1 MNVENVCSIICKSKF
16 LLGVEF
22 SLTNLFAVLLWK
34 WNYKRTVYHTVKLRF
49 HADTDAQRQCGLGC
63 GWQCWYRGGVAS
75 LGISF
80 AGLPKLEKQKKKEPD
95 ASDSF
100 KVLSED
106 DHRNS

>member
-1 MNVENVCSIICKSKF
+1 MRPNVRPNFDRALLQHQLEAVTHFAGRNGVAGGNVGF
-16 LLGVEF
+16 E
-22 SLTNLFAVLLWK
+22 W
-34 WNYKRTVYHTVKLRF
+34 RYHTVKLRF
-49 HADTDAQRQCGLGC
+49 HADTDARRQCGLGC